1 MSITAIFLTF
11 AVSFT
16 FLMVF
21 EKLTFKSTVFVASLV
36 TILLTVVCEFP
47 NLV

>member
-1 MSITAIFLTF
+1 MSVAAIFLTF
-11 AVSFT
+11 VVSFT

-21 EKLTFKSTVFVASLV
+21 EKLTVKSTVFIASLV
-36 TILLTVVCEFP
+36 TILLTVVCELP